1 MNKKTEKCK
10 PINRIQVN
18 LKLNVIPI
26 KISERF
32 LNKTY
37 KKKFI
42 KKLKIQEFF
51 FKETVNKIY
60 MEKLTT
66 KNKQDINNMSYR
78 YLTTVKL
85 K

>member
-37 KKKFI
+37 KKKVYKKI
-42 KKLKIQEFF
+42 KNPEIFF
-51 FKETVNKIY
+51 QGNC
-60 MEKLTT
+60 
-66 KNKQDINNMSYR
+66 Q
-78 YLTTVKL
+78 
-85 K
+85 